1 MQTPNSS
8 SLACEIN
15 GQRIRSVKN
24 QERFSSRNFKIYET
38 NFSQFFFKVYTHK
51 NPAVNRL
58 LKQSNV
64 SSTAEVNK
72 DRKYAAI
79 KILKVAD
86 GLGWRVW
93 DGYRGSLWVLAC
105 KRYRVDGWAYSVR
118 LVMLVRRALAYSILY
133 AREGSV

>member
-1 MQTPNSS
+1 MQTPKNS

-24 QERFSSRNFKIYET
+24 QEKFSSRNFKIYET

-79 KILKVAD
+79 KILKVK
-86 GLGWRVW
+86 GV
-93 DGYRGSLWVLAC
+93 
-105 KRYRVDGWAYSVR
+105 
-118 LVMLVRRALAYSILY
+118 
-133 AREGSV
+133 